1 MIRDLVN
8 SLFDVLAILM
18 LLFGVVGMF
27 ISILILNAGG
37 VLISLLLLVGGYYLH
52 RFLERKL
59 QERTG
64 NFKVQTQES
73 EEGS

>member
-64 NFKVQTQES
+64 KTQES